1 MKWADNKGAS
11 SPECIA
17 LADLFA
23 KSVDSGKHGGKSEI
37 PSYLHN
43 PGEPNDEARFFMC
56 HYRHFYIFRC
66 VRLEIS
72 LARGQKPCDIDRV

>member
-11 SPECIA
+11 SHECIA

-37 PSYLHN
+37 PSYLNN
-43 PGEPNDEARFFMC
+43 PGEPKEEARFF
-56 HYRHFYIFRC
+56 IFLIRF
-66 VRLEIS
+66 RL
-72 LARGQKPCDIDRV
+72 